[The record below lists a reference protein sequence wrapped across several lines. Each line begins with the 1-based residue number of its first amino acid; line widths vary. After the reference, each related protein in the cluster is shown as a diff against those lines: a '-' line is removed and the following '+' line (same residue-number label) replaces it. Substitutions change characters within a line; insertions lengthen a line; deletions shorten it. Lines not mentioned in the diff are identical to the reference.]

1 MLNVNISPCEQVNHT
16 STWGGFDVKNDALH
30 LRVYPEVDYA
40 FIVALSVILHE
51 ITYSS
56 NDTSSAHHAH
66 HAHHHGAHHHDAH
79 VHHLT
84 HVHATH
90 STTHCHM

>member
-1 MLNVNISPCEQVNHT
+1 MLNMNISPCEQVNHT
-16 STWGGFDVKNDALH
+16 STWGGFDVKKDALH

-66 HAHHHGAHHHDAH
+66 HHGAHHHHDAH
-79 VHHLT
+79 VHHA
-84 HVHATH
+84 HVHHVA
-90 STTHCHM
+90 THCHM